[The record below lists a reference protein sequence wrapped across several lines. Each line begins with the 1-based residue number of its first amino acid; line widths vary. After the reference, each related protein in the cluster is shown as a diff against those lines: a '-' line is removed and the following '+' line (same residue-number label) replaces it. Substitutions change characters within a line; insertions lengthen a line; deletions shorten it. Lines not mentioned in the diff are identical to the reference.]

1 MNREMLEERSASRQM
16 LIRSMAI
23 YGLAALSV
31 DLMFLVSAKALFE
44 GNGGASLPAVI
55 LGILG
60 FAVTFELIAGIRDFR
75 TQPIVIEGEAA
86 RIWKKSKVLF
96 FGRQDYLLVNGKVFE
111 VNPVT
116 ATELQLGQQVAIYH
130 WPHTSRVITL
140 QRILD
145 S

>member
-1 MNREMLEERSASRQM
+1 MNREMLEEHSASRQI
-16 LIRSMAI
+16 LIPSMAV
-23 YGLAALSV
+23 YGLATFAV
-31 DLMFLVSAKALFE
+31 DLMFLVSAKALFD
-44 GNGGASLPAVI
+44 GNGGASLPAII

-60 FAVTFELIAGIRDFR
+60 FAVTFELIAAIRDFR
-75 TQPIVIEGEAA
+75 TQPKMLEGEAG

-111 VNPVT
+111 VSPIT
-116 ATELQLGQQVAIYH
+116 ATELQPGQRVAICH

-140 QRILD
+140 QRIVD

>member
-1 MNREMLEERSASRQM
+1 MAREILEEHPASRRI
-16 LIRSMAI
+16 LLRSVAI
-23 YGLAALSV
+23 YGLTTLAV
-31 DLMFLVSAKALFE
+31 DLMFVVSAKALFE
-44 GNGGASLPAVI
+44 GNGGASLPAII

-75 TQPIVIEGEAA
+75 TQPIVMEGVAG
-86 RIWKKSKVLF
+86 RIWKKSKVLV

-111 VNPVT
+111 GNPIT
-116 ATELQLGQQVAIYH
+116 ATELEPGQRVSIYH

-140 QRILD
+140 ERILD